1 MSAQAIHHRS
11 DTGHPGPVGRPLS
24 AASHRGPVPGQD
36 DGQGARPRMAA
47 HGAGLF
53 FQTPQELTDEQFA
66 RLEELILTRLH
77 HINPEAEA
85 ILWNVP
91 DAELEAAREASLA
104 EDAAA
109 IAAADDVAG
118 SGDDGA
124 HVHEVD
130 VDLAA
135 DQVRVDG
142 APVSFSGVEYRLL
155 RYLVQHCSR
164 SVPRQELADF
174 LISLDATAAPRSID
188 VYVSRIRRKLGPVRH
203 VVETVRGGGYR
214 FQAGRHSRVRGPA
227 EYSI

>member
-1 MSAQAIHHRS
+1 
-11 DTGHPGPVGRPLS
+11 
-24 AASHRGPVPGQD
+24 
-36 DGQGARPRMAA
+36 MAA
-47 HGAGLF
+47 HGAALF
-53 FQTPQELTDEQFA
+53 FQTPEELTDEQFA
-66 RLEELILTRLH
+66 HVEELIITRLH
-77 HINPEAEA
+77 HLNADAEA
-85 ILWNVP
+85 MLWNVP
-91 DAELEAAREASLA
+91 DAELEAAREAALA

-109 IAAADDVAG
+109 LEAADADAA
-118 SGDDGA
+118 SGDDG
-124 HVHEVD
+124 HIHEVD

-142 APVSFSGVEYRLL
+142 VPVSFSGVEYRLL

>member
-1 MSAQAIHHRS
+1 MSAQPVHHRS
-11 DTGHPGPVGRPLS
+11 DAGHPVPAGGPRTGAVRR
-24 AASHRGPVPGQD
+24 AAAPD
-36 DGQGARPRMAA
+36 TAQGARPRMAA
-47 HGAGLF
+47 HGAALF
-53 FQTPQELTDEQFA
+53 FQTPEELTDEQFA

-77 HINPEAEA
+77 HLNADAEA
-85 ILWNVP
+85 MLWNVP
-91 DAELEAAREASLA
+91 DAELEDARETALA

-109 IAAADDVAG
+109 LAAADAG
-118 SGDDGA
+118 SSGDDGL
-124 HVHEVD
+124 VHEVD

-142 APVSFSGVEYRLL
+142 VPVSFSGVEYRLL